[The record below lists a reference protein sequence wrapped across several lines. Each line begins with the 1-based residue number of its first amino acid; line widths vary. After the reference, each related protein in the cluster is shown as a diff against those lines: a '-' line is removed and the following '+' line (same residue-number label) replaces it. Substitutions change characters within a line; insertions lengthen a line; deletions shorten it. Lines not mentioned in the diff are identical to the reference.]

1 MNMTSTPPA
10 TPKRQ
15 RNDAASDNVAQNVL
29 CGIEE
34 KSREIRFHGHN
45 VKRLATKLQARARRA
60 LQDPRIDDDDLKDSW
75 EALLLLIESK
85 TAAAS
90 KDKAHKAQVWE
101 LQCRLKEQRTITKKT
116 RFNMHIGDWIHDIHN
131 RVKAGEKLIIDQYC
145 EEVRKQLTESG
156 MSRELARRTA
166 DKFKTF
172 AACKGHQIS
181 ETFTGVQP
189 EITAVKVWHS
199 AGRTAEPPATPYL
212 DRVARLCARVGLDR
226 KTYIELMALCDE
238 RGRSAH
244 HPPPHFGNYL
254 DQNGNVKWS
263 KAHNACDRRKRY
275 YRKLMRKGK
284 FTQEQYA
291 LLRNVI
297 GTWYK
302 VYVSGWNADGTPI
315 LAKGVDKILDEY
327 MKKLQ
332 KSDPSAPTIPD
343 SPYEEGKWDDLL

>member
-1 MNMTSTPPA
+1 M
-10 TPKRQ
+10 
-15 RNDAASDNVAQNVL
+15 
-29 CGIEE
+29 
-34 KSREIRFHGHN
+34 
-45 VKRLATKLQARARRA
+45 
-60 LQDPRIDDDDLKDSW
+60 
-75 EALLLLIESK
+75 
-85 TAAAS
+85 
-90 KDKAHKAQVWE
+90 
-101 LQCRLKEQRTITKKT
+101 
-116 RFNMHIGDWIHDIHN
+116 
-131 RVKAGEKLIIDQYC
+131 
-145 EEVRKQLTESG
+145 SG
-156 MSRELARRTA
+156 ELARSTV

-212 DRVARLCARVGLDR
+212 DRVARLCARVELDR

-263 KAHNACDRRKRY
+263 KVHNACDRRKRY